1 MGTRSTIAL
10 EFADGTVGV
19 VYCHW
24 DGYLSNNGK
33 ILLNSYTDPFKV
45 RELIDNGDISS
56 LGSDIGVKHLFD
68 NPHRFDTPEW
78 QAYRDQ
84 YGDMCKFYIR
94 DRNEEGC
101 NARYFKDFADY
112 VENHG
117 YQEYEYILR
126 TDGVWYVNQ
135 GEGAGYEPLME
146 AYIEVL
152 RQANDEEAEKEL
164 LSKFVML
171 AKFANIVQA

>member
-10 EFADGTVGV
+10 EFADGSVGV

-33 ILLNSYTDPFKV
+33 ILLNHYMDPFKV
-45 RELIDNGDISS
+45 RELIDLGDISS
-56 LGSDIGVKHLFD
+56 LGSEIGVKHPFD
-68 NPHRFDTPEW
+68 APGSFGTPEY
-78 QAYRDQ
+78 QSYKEQ
-84 YGDMCKFYIR
+84 YGNMCKFYMR

-101 NARYFKDFADY
+101 VAQYYKDFADY
-112 VENHG
+112 EQNHG

-135 GEGAGYEPLME
+135 GEGYEPLLE
-146 AYIEVL
+146 AYIEEL
-152 RQANDEEAEKEL
+152 REQNDEEAEQEL
-164 LSKFVML
+164 L
-171 AKFANIVQA
+171 AKFADLVKV